1 MLRWLRRTMGGPRGS
16 MAAALGVFDNIWHP
30 GAARARERL
39 DAQNERV
46 MPTPSPG
53 DKLLSERG
61 IVIRRPAGSAPHE
74 PSSHVREAGT
84 AGGGEQ

>member
-1 MLRWLRRTMGGPRGS
+1 MLSWLRRTVGGPRGS

-39 DAQNERV
+39 DAQSERV

-53 DKLLSERG
+53 DKLLSDGAVVIKTSRG
-61 IVIRRPAGSAPHE
+61 AAYPIIDK
-74 PSSHVREAGT
+74 PSG
-84 AGGGEQ
+84 

>member
-1 MLRWLRRTMGGPRGS
+1 MGGPSGS

-53 DKLLSERG
+53 DRLLSEGG
-61 IVIRRPAGSAPHE
+61 IVIKRSAGSAPNK
-74 PSSHVREAGT
+74 PRSHAREAGT
-84 AGGGEQ
+84 DDSGER